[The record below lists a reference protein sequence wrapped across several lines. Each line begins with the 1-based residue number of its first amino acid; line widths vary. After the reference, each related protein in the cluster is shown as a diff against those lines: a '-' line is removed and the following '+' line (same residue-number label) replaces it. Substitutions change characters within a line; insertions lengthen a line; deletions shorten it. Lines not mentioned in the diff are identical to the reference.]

1 MTRIRRKNSLWQVSV
16 KDVVIESKLLL
27 IAMNAYQNM
36 DDNQNSG
43 KFSTVYYSQ
52 FATRPLNSNEM
63 STILPN
69 KEGCWDTAT
78 IMSSFRVDD
87 AGRIIVGTM
96 GNSDGYGK
104 RVHTNWAK
112 KKLKDLFP
120 FLPHL
125 EFNIFGLVK

>member
-1 MTRIRRKNSLWQVSV
+1 
-16 KDVVIESKLLL
+16 
-27 IAMNAYQNM
+27 MNAYQDLNEE
-36 DDNQNSG
+36 QNTG

-87 AGRIIVGTM
+87 AGRVIIGTM
-96 GNSDGYGK
+96 GNSEGFGRRIHSK
-104 RVHTNWAK
+104 WAI
-112 KKLKDLFP
+112 KKLRDLFP
-120 FLPHL
+120 FLPEL
-125 EFNIFGLVK
+125 EFNYSWSGSCLLYTSPSPRDRG